1 MLWSD
6 GVRASGSRPRKRLA
20 PAPARAGCLR
30 PGGREVHTTTVV
42 RMVGAK
48 ETEKHKTIPG
58 VCVGHA
64 SDFKGLTGCTVV
76 LCEGG
81 AVCGVDVRGSAAG
94 TRDLAPCLPGHVV
107 ERVHAIFLSGG
118 SAFGLDAAA
127 GVMEFLESRGI
138 GFPAGKVRVPIVPG
152 AVLFDLHLG
161 SSKARPTRAMAL
173 RACRN
178 ASREVGEG
186 AVGAGT
192 GATVGK
198 LFGIERATKG
208 GLGFWSR
215 GLRGG
220 VHVQVLAVVNAYGDI
235 VDPRTGKV
243 IAGARLT
250 RNSAEFVG
258 TVKSMLEGQVGR
270 GFGATHTTLVVVM
283 TNAELDK
290 VQATKVAQ
298 MAHDG
303 LARAIRPVHTQWDGD
318 LVFALSVGRKQA
330 EVNTVGTAAAEATVE
345 AVVRAV
351 RTAKGL
357 GGVPS
362 CRELGEGN
370 RD

>member
-1 MLWSD
+1 M
-6 GVRASGSRPRKRLA
+6 VRF
-20 PAPARAGCLR
+20 
-30 PGGREVHTTTVV
+30 E
-42 RMVGAK
+42 
-48 ETEKHKTIPG
+48 ETETRKTIPG
-58 VCVGHA
+58 VRIGHA

-127 GVMEFLESRGI
+127 GVMEYLESRGV

-152 AVLFDLHLG
+152 AIIFDLHVG
-161 SSKARPTRAMAL
+161 SSKARPNRRMAL

-178 ASREVGEG
+178 ATTKVVEG
-186 AVGAGT
+186 SVGAGT

-198 LFGIERATKG
+198 LYGIGQATKG
-208 GLGFWSR
+208 GLGFGSR
-215 GLRGG
+215 GLPGG
-220 VHVQVLAVVNAYGDI
+220 VRAQALAVVNAFGDV
-235 VDPRTGKV
+235 VDPRTGRV
-243 IAGARLT
+243 IAGARVSPGSPEFALT
-250 RNSAEFVG
+250 VE
-258 TVKSMLEGQVGR
+258 SMFKGGVPK

-290 VQATKVAQ
+290 VQTTKVAQ

-303 LARAIRPVHTQWDGD
+303 LARAIHPVHTQLDGD
-318 LVFALSVGRKQA
+318 LVFALSLGRKRA
-330 EVNTVGTAAAEATVE
+330 DLNCLGTAAAEATAE
-345 AVVRAV
+345 AIVRAV
-351 RTAKGL
+351 EASQGL

-362 CRELGEGN
+362 CRELRAGN
-370 RD
+370 RE